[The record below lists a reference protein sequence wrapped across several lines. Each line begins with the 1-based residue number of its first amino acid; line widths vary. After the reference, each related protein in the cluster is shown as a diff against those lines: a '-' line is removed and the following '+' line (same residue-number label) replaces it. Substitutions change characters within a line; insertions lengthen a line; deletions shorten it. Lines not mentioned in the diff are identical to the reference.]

1 MANMILR
8 DESRWLHAVHP
19 QRRPRPSMAPVVVE
33 ERSNAREP
41 AASVPPPKTA
51 THSWAG
57 PNEQVVAQPRPW
69 LKAPVD
75 FDCETS
81 NTRGSAREGRRTST
95 TAEGERQPPPRLPPL
110 ELPPEHPPPKTAAPP
125 AAAAPRSLRACES
138 SSVLCAADSK
148 GVVVGVGA
156 AVAAQSSSRGSRSS
170 VGGGWGVERSAL
182 GVATMAIVD

>member
-1 MANMILR
+1 M
-8 DESRWLHAVHP
+8 V
-19 QRRPRPSMAPVVVE
+19 PVVVE

-81 NTRGSAREGRRTST
+81 NARGSAREDPVEGRRTST
-95 TAEGERQPPPRLPPL
+95 TAEGERQPPARLPSL
-110 ELPPEHPPPKTAAPP
+110 ELPLEHPPPKTAAAP

-138 SSVLCAADSK
+138 SSVL
-148 GVVVGVGA
+148 
-156 AVAAQSSSRGSRSS
+156 
-170 VGGGWGVERSAL
+170 
-182 GVATMAIVD
+182 